1 MAVRLRELII
11 GLWLDDPQVY
21 LTANI
26 SEKMQALPIMGRA

>member
-1 MAVRLRELII
+1 
-11 GLWLDDPQVY
+11 LDDPQVY